1 MTEAQVGRLV
11 PACLHQA
18 SLETLPRRLDFYEH
32 WLHSQA
38 LHDGS
43 IGLAPMTAVLGF
55 RGPEGVGYPAVVERA
70 GVRAA
75 EWTVASMS
83 PARRRI
89 LGALPRPW
97 RVRAALRIAA
107 DIARLVSSGSHARKR
122 VRRGHAYLEVQSSLF
137 CTVREKQSMPLCGF
151 YAATTTEALRALGVP
166 AHGRPER
173 CKAVDGAICVMEIEI
188 GDRRGGRAGATA

>member
-1 MTEAQVGRLV
+1 MTEARVGRLV

-18 SLETLPRRLDFYEH
+18 IQETLPRRLDFYEH

-55 RGPEGVGYPAVVERA
+55 LRTEGDGYHQVVERA
-70 GVRAA
+70 GVLAA

-83 PARRRI
+83 PVRRRI
-89 LGALPRPW
+89 LSALPRPW
-97 RVRAALRIAA
+97 RVRAGLRIAA
-107 DIARLVSSGSHARKR
+107 DIAQLASSGSHARKR

-137 CTVREKQSMPLCGF
+137 CAVREKQSMPLCGF

-166 AHGRPER
+166 AQGRPER

-188 GDRRGGRAGATA
+188 GDRRSGRAGATA